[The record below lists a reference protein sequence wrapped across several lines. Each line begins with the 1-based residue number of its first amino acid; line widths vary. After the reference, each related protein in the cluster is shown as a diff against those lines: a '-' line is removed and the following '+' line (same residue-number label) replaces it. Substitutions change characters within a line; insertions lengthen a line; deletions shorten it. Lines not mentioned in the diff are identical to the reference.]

1 MNWFFDCLY
10 AVAGLWLLPV
20 WLWKLPRARRYRAG
34 IAQRLGLA
42 PRLRPAPRLWVH
54 CASVGEAAIPRGL
67 AAEFRERHPDWDVVF
82 STNTDTGA
90 GRLRDIYPG
99 ATVFFFPLDF
109 SACVAAALRRVKP
122 TAVVLVELE
131 VWPNFSDACGRRRI
145 PIVVVNGRIGAGS
158 RRLLRVMGRL
168 APRLWDPVRLCCARS
183 DDDARG
189 FAVAG
194 LPEERI
200 AQCGLLKCDRL
211 ALEPDASR
219 QAELRD
225 LFGIADGA
233 PVLVAGSTHEGEEAL
248 LAAAYRDLRREHRRL
263 RLILV
268 PRHVER
274 AEEAAQA
281 VRGRGF
287 SVVRKTDL
295 DAGRAEAQGD
305 EVIVVDTIG
314 ELVACYGLATVSFVG
329 RSLVAPGGG
338 QNVLEPAA
346 LGVPAVTGP
355 HTANFVPETQMLV
368 REGAAVVADGHAAL
382 VAEIDAILSDTDL
395 AARMGSAGHAVV
407 MHNRGAT
414 GRTLA
419 RVEEVLA
426 GLPGRASWVDGPR
439 RDC

>member
-1 MNWFFDCLY
+1 MSWFFDCVY

-34 IAQRLGLA
+34 IGQRLGLA
-42 PRLRPAPRLWVH
+42 PRMPPARRLWVH

-67 AAEFRERHPDWDVVF
+67 MAEFRQRHPDWDVVF

-90 GRLRDIYPG
+90 QRLKEVYPD

-109 SACVAAALRRVKP
+109 SPCVAAALDRVRP

-131 VWPNFSDACGRRRI
+131 VWPNFNDACNRRDI
-145 PIVVVNGRIGAGS
+145 PMVVVNGRIGAGS
-158 RRLLRVMGRL
+158 RRLLRAMARL
-168 APRLWDPVRLCCARS
+168 APGLWAPVRLCCARS
-183 DDDARG
+183 DDDAEG
-189 FAVAG
+189 FASAG
-194 LPEERI
+194 LARERI

-225 LFGIADGA
+225 LFAIADGA
-233 PVLVAGSTHEGEEAL
+233 PVLVAGSTHRGEEAL
-248 LAAAYRDLRREHRRL
+248 LAAAYRDLRLQHRQL
-263 RLILV
+263 RMILV

-274 AEEAAQA
+274 AAEAAQA

-287 SVVRKTDL
+287 GVLRKTDL
-295 DAGRAEAQGD
+295 DSGRAEAQGD
-305 EVIVVDTIG
+305 EVIIVDTIG
-314 ELVACYGLATVSFVG
+314 ELVACYGLASVAFVG

-346 LGVPAVTGP
+346 LGVPVVTGP

-368 REGAAVVADGHAAL
+368 RAGAAAVVDGAAGL
-382 VAEIDAILSDTDL
+382 VAGIDGILADADL
-395 AARMGSAGHAVV
+395 AQRMGAAGHAVV
-407 MHNRGAT
+407 MRNRGAT

-419 RVEEVLA
+419 RVEGALA
-426 GLPGRASWVDGPR
+426 GSAAASWVDGPR